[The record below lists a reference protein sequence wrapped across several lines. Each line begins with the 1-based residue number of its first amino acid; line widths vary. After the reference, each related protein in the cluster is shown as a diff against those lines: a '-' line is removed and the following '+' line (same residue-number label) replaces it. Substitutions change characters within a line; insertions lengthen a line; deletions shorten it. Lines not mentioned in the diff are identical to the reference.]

1 MELQLLAASIKTQF
15 DEIKILSGLN
25 VSSRK
30 QRGFYFENPDITGD
44 NEEQSYP
51 PSLFE

>member
-1 MELQLLAASIKTQF
+1 MKL
-15 DEIKILSGLN
+15 KIWSGLN

-30 QRGFYFENPDITGD
+30 QRGFYFENPDITVD